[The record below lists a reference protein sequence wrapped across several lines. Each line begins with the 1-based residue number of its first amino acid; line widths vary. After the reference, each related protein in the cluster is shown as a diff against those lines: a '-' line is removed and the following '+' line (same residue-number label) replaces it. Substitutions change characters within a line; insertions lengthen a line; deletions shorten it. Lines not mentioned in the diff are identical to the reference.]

1 MSRARLGLILIFM
14 LWSLLLFGG
23 SGAIGWIGSGLAQ
36 LLAQIHLGW
45 LGSIA
50 AGLGKLLLFFI
61 WFASAGVFALLF
73 AATGQ
78 LGRAV
83 QEAMR
88 NQRPQAAPDE
98 VVDATVTLERDDII
112 LQHILSL

>member
-1 MSRARLGLILIFM
+1 MSRARLGLITIFA

-23 SGAIGWIGSGLAQ
+23 SGAIGWIGAGLAQ

-61 WFASAGVFALLF
+61 WLASAGVFALLF
-73 AATGQ
+73 AATGHFN
-78 LGRAV
+78 RA
-83 QEAMR
+83 A
-88 NQRPQAAPDE
+88 PQARPD
-98 VVDATVTLERDDII
+98 DAANTTVTLERTPDGGYR
-112 LQHILSL
+112 